1 MATGDK
7 IAQKYI
13 EKPLTLGGYKFTL
26 RYVVSLASL
35 LPLRLYTHNE
45 YYLQL
50 SNNKFILS
58 EATFHDY
65 ETHFTV
71 MNYGEKS
78 DFKQLRCADFEPQF
92 NEEYKGKI

>member
-1 MATGDK
+1 MFIGEFNEREKLGLDNTWILKPTNLARSIDTWVTRNVDQVCRLMETGDK

-45 YYLQL
+45 YYL
-50 SNNKFILS
+50 
-58 EATFHDY
+58 
-65 ETHFTV
+65 
-71 MNYGEKS
+71 
-78 DFKQLRCADFEPQF
+78 
-92 NEEYKGKI
+92 